1 MDSVQSFILGLIQGI
16 TEFLPISSTAHLVL
30 VPWLFSWHDPG
41 LPFNVVIHLGSLI
54 AILIYFRHD
63 WKRII
68 SEFTKCTLRGSYRE
82 SNDGRLG
89 LFLVIGTI
97 PGIISGFIF
106 ESFASETL
114 RNPISIA
121 STLALFGLFLYFADK
136 KTSNEKEIKDMNL
149 KDCLF
154 FGIAQAFAIIP
165 GVSRS
170 GVTITGG
177 LLRNFK
183 REEAAKFS
191 FLLATPVIVGATVLE
206 SRHFTAKIFTDLP
219 FIIGVV
225 SSAVT
230 SYLVIR
236 FLLAFLRRQSFT
248 IFVVYR
254 LILALLIVIIALMN
268 KNGLQ

>member
-1 MDSVQSFILGLIQGI
+1 MDSVQSFILGVVQGI

-30 VPWLFSWHDPG
+30 VPWLFSWHDAG
-41 LPFNVVIHLGSLI
+41 LPYNIALHLGSLI
-54 AILIYFRHD
+54 AILIYFYND

-68 SEFTKCTLRGSYRE
+68 SEFIKCTFNGSYKG

-97 PGIISGFIF
+97 PGVISGFLF
-106 ESFASETL
+106 QSYASGIL
-114 RNPISIA
+114 RNPLSIA
-121 STLALFGLFLYFADK
+121 AALALFGLFLYFADRR
-136 KTSNEKEIKDMNL
+136 TSNEKKIEDMDL

-177 LLRNFK
+177 LLRNFN
-183 REEAAKFS
+183 REEAARFS
-191 FLLATPVIVGATVLE
+191 FLLSAPLIAGATVLE
-206 SRHFTAKIFTDLP
+206 SRQITDDIFTKP
-219 FIIGVV
+219 QFIIGVV

-230 SYLVIR
+230 AYFVIR
-236 FLLAFLRRQSFT
+236 FLLAFLRRQNFK

-254 LILALLIVIIALMN
+254 LILALLIVVITLIN
-268 KNGLQ
+268 NNTLQ